1 MDSALINS
9 INKKINKPEEI
20 KVEKEE
26 IIIDNVDHV
35 VVKYPRKKKK
45 LTQKTLFVGV

>member
-1 MDSALINS
+1 MDRNLLNLIN
-9 INKKINKPEEI
+9 KVINKPDEI

-26 IIIDNVDHV
+26 IIIDNVDQV

-45 LTQKTLFVGV
+45 LTQKSLFVGI